1 MEIDLIYLD
10 RSFKE
15 IVEYDEF
22 KLNEDIKEFI
32 SNSGNRKFEFDN
44 FYEWL
49 LVVIYSF
56 YKSRGFLQD
65 KNVLYSSKEPVV
77 AIYTTPEKDNKF
89 HISAGML
96 YFASNFIDA
105 RLLNIPI
112 TLKSRID
119 EIEKELEE
127 SSDETKSK
135 SLSLQLNKLETE
147 LSLRIN
153 RAQGLKSVLAFSK
166 GNIKIFTKLIL
177 RNMNQFTLNVPTDNQ
192 TLDIEYKKAKN
203 IITKSGE
210 NESVKRANQ
219 KALEYYNVEFH
230 YFSQNEFEEP
240 YFQMQITSRELI
252 PKDPSYEL
260 ALENASKVELKSFD
274 PNNDSEDWRPT
285 NSYIL
290 VAILKQILLGFG
302 GQCTMADLKKIFA
315 EIFSQAK
322 KENPDFF
329 EFQLPENQDIVE
341 INRVNYRLNSNLFT
355 EEAFKER
362 RYYATKIKNYMN
374 QYFGDLTPDNDL
386 YLKKTEEL
394 ERYIN
399 LIKEEVKSI
408 KNNEKLDLLNIDKEK
423 FNIKGVDKSLHD
435 NFLSFI
441 NSLKNPKII
450 NFTPLNILANM
461 SVLNEN
467 YKLRIKI

>member
-1 MEIDLIYLD
+1 MD

-22 KLNEDIKEFI
+22 KLNEDIQDFI
-32 SNSGNRKFEFDN
+32 SNRNRKFEFDN

-192 TLDIEYKKAKN
+192 TLDSEYKKAKN

-210 NESVKRANQ
+210 NNQ
-219 KALEYYNVEFH
+219 L
-230 YFSQNEFEEP
+230 NEL
-240 YFQMQITSRELI
+240 T
-252 PKDPSYEL
+252 
-260 ALENASKVELKSFD
+260 
-274 PNNDSEDWRPT
+274 
-285 NSYIL
+285 
-290 VAILKQILLGFG
+290 
-302 GQCTMADLKKIFA
+302 KKH
-315 EIFSQAK
+315 
-322 KENPDFF
+322 
-329 EFQLPENQDIVE
+329 
-341 INRVNYRLNSNLFT
+341 
-355 EEAFKER
+355 
-362 RYYATKIKNYMN
+362 
-374 QYFGDLTPDNDL
+374 
-386 YLKKTEEL
+386 
-394 ERYIN
+394 
-399 LIKEEVKSI
+399 
-408 KNNEKLDLLNIDKEK
+408 LNITT
-423 FNIKGVDKSLHD
+423 L
-435 NFLSFI
+435 NFIIF
-441 NSLKNPKII
+441 LKMNLRNPIFKCK
-450 NFTPLNILANM
+450 LQA
-461 SVLNEN
+461 EN
-467 YKLRIKI
+467 